1 MFYVGRGAGEGPL
14 CALGGTQQEPE
25 TETGG
30 VRRLTRERGPGPTCG
45 VRDKV
50 QTELR
55 GRAPA
60 AKRGRGFREGVGAR
74 RAWGMQAVEAAE
86 HIVCVSLCVCVPLC
100 VCVSSRVSL

>member
-45 VRDKV
+45 VRDKG

-86 HIVCVSLCVCVPLC
+86 HIVCVCLCVCV
-100 VCVSSRVSL
+100 